1 VDKEKPYKERIVE
14 LTDEIMAL
22 KLADTRLADGIEELN
37 VTLKEL
43 ISMNRLTL
51 AKLLDVSKQN
61 TKFSEIIQLL
71 YDLNEAMQKLEPTMH
86 RLDDAI
92 YRLSVKVEELNKRQ
106 ESQQKARDAINR
118 KILEKLEEV

>member
-43 ISMNRLTL
+43 VGINRLTL
-51 AKLLDVSKQN
+51 TKLLDVSKQN
-61 TKFSEIIQLL
+61 TKFSEITQLL
-71 YDLNEAMQKLEPTMH
+71 YELVELIEKLESSVH
-86 RLDDAI
+86 KLDDSV
-92 YRLSVKVEELNKRQ
+92 YRFGIKVGELNKRQ
-106 ESQQKARDAINR
+106 ESQQKVRDNLYR
-118 KILEKLEEV
+118 KVLEKLEEV

>member
-1 VDKEKPYKERIVE
+1 MDKEKPYKERIVE

-43 ISMNRLTL
+43 VGINRLTL

-106 ESQQKARDAINR
+106 ESQQKVRDNLYR
-118 KILEKLEEV
+118 KVLEKLEEV

>member
-1 VDKEKPYKERIVE
+1 MDKEKPYKERIVE

-43 ISMNRLTL
+43 VGINRLTL

-71 YDLNEAMQKLEPTMH
+71 YELVELIEKLESSVH
-86 RLDDAI
+86 KLDDSV
-92 YRLSVKVEELNKRQ
+92 YRFGIKVEELNKRQ
-106 ESQQKARDAINR
+106 ESQQKVRDNLHR
-118 KILEKLEEV
+118 KVLEKLEEV

>member
-1 VDKEKPYKERIVE
+1 VDKEKPYRERITE

-22 KLADTRLADGIEELN
+22 KLADTRLADGIEQLD

-43 ISMNRLTL
+43 IGINRLTL
-51 AKLLDVSKQN
+51 TKLLDVSKQN
-61 TKFSEIIQLL
+61 AKFSEIIQLL

-86 RLDDAI
+86 QLDDAI

-106 ESQQKARDAINR
+106 ESQQKARDSLYR
-118 KILEKLEEV
+118 KVLEKLEEV

>member
-1 VDKEKPYKERIVE
+1 MDKEKPYKERIVE

>member
-22 KLADTRLADGIEELN
+22 KLCDTRLADGIEQLD

-43 ISMNRLTL
+43 IGTNRLTL
-51 AKLLDVSKQN
+51 TKLLDVSKQN

-71 YDLNEAMQKLEPTMH
+71 YELVELIEKLESSVH
-86 RLDDAI
+86 KLDDSV
-92 YRLSVKVEELNKRQ
+92 YRFGIKVEELNKRQ
-106 ESQQKARDAINR
+106 ESQQKVRDNLHR
-118 KILEKLEEV
+118 KVLEKLEEV

>member
-43 ISMNRLTL
+43 VGINRLTL

-71 YDLNEAMQKLEPTMH
+71 YELVELIEKLESSVH
-86 RLDDAI
+86 KLDDSV
-92 YRLSVKVEELNKRQ
+92 YRFGIKVEELNKRQ
-106 ESQQKARDAINR
+106 ESQQKARDNLYR
-118 KILEKLEEV
+118 KVLEKLEEV

>member
-86 RLDDAI
+86 QLDDAI
-92 YRLSVKVEELNKRQ
+92 YRLSVRVEELNKRQ
-106 ESQQKARDAINR
+106 ESQQKVRDNLYR
-118 KILEKLEEV
+118 KVLEKLEEV